1 MYDSNTA
8 DCPVRLD
15 AGLGPAPD
23 APPPGRRPMKVLY
36 VSFTDQTI
44 RPYLDPSTRYRCF
57 SPVEGARALGHE
69 AFVRTHA
76 TLGASDPALF
86 DMVVVHRP
94 AATPE
99 LVRFLRAGRAA
110 GTRLVADYDDLIFDP
125 AYAEAA
131 AKSVSTWDLAAVFDR
146 FKQNKDALGLFG
158 EFTVSTAPLRDHI
171 LAQRPDAA
179 VQVLPNAVL
188 PSLWTMIAGRGYQNQ
203 PDRPYV
209 GYFPSSGTDHADRA
223 AAGVAELCRER
234 GIPLRIIGPKRA
246 IPAAFRGVE
255 VERMETQPFSSMF
268 DALSKCRVVAAPLQ
282 PSAMNRARSQTGPL
296 EVLLSCA
303 ACVATAT
310 PDVAQDSPAASP
322 V

>member
-8 DCPVRLD
+8 DCPVSRD
-15 AGLGPAPD
+15 AGPGPAPD

-125 AYAEAA
+125 AHAEAA
-131 AKSVSTWDLAAVFDR
+131 AKAVSTWDLAAVFDR

-171 LAQRPDAA
+171 LAQRPGAA

-188 PSLWTMIAGRGYQNQ
+188 PSLWSMIAGRGYQNQ

-209 GYFPSSGTDHADRA
+209 GYFPNPGADR
-223 AAGVAELCRER
+223 CRPRRCR
-234 GIPLRIIGPKRA
+234 GGGAVP
-246 IPAAFRGVE
+246 
-255 VERMETQPFSSMF
+255 QPG
-268 DALSKCRVVAAPLQ
+268 
-282 PSAMNRARSQTGPL
+282 PSAADRRPQAGHPRRLSAASRWSGWTLSRS
-296 EVLLSCA
+296 A
-303 ACVATAT
+303 AC
-310 PDVAQDSPAASP
+310 SMRCRSAAWWSRRCSRRR
-322 V
+322 